1 MTQTGIR
8 LFNLD
13 PSYVSS
19 MSWCFL
25 LLYGLSDILSLMI
38 SDIKALEEAI
48 MAAQGPMMA
57 GQGMMGG
64 PGAGQDYNLVFKAE
78 RENYEILNWKFALDD
93 VEDAFIAKYEGKF
106 NKK

>member
-48 MAAQGPMMA
+48 MAA
-57 GQGMMGG
+57 
-64 PGAGQDYNLVFKAE
+64 
-78 RENYEILNWKFALDD
+78 
-93 VEDAFIAKYEGKF
+93 
-106 NKK
+106 